1 VTEVL
6 KPEQAMPTFGTISL
20 AEALHD
26 VSRSAQQLLADVNSQ
41 PRALRIRAGEVQV
54 ELEWQTHTSPAPP
67 VVVPEK
73 AAAAEELA
81 IGDSATASGLFDL
94 CAPTVG
100 TFYTAPEPGAASF
113 VAEGDLVRAGQQVG
127 IVEAMKLMIPI
138 EAERDGQVI
147 AILAAN
153 GRSVEYGD
161 RLFTFATACSE

>member
-1 VTEVL
+1 MTEVINSE
-6 KPEQAMPTFGTISL
+6 PRIGAGSL
-20 AEALHD
+20 AEALND

-41 PRALRIRAGEVQV
+41 PRALRIRAGDVQV
-54 ELEWQTHTSPAPP
+54 ELEWPAHVGSAPAG
-67 VVVPEK
+67 VVPQNV
-73 AAAAEELA
+73 ATAEELTA
-81 IGDSATASGLFDL
+81 GETATASGLFDL

-100 TFYTAPEPGAASF
+100 TFYVSPEPGAAPF

-147 AILAAN
+147 AVLAAN
-153 GRSVEYGD
+153 GGPVEYGD